1 MPAKPRGKP
10 FGSPGG
16 PKSGRPPGVPNKP
29 KPMAIFLAAL
39 AEEAETRDA
48 LKAMVLKD
56 PQMMKELL
64 ARTMGKVPDVL
75 HLDAPKP
82 LVIDL
87 VTGPE
92 PQGGGDE

>member
-1 MPAKPRGKP
+1 MPAKPRG
-10 FGSPGG
+10 
-16 PKSGRPPGVPNKP
+16 NKP

-39 AEEAETRDA
+39 AEETETRDA

-82 LVIDL
+82 LVVDL
-87 VTGPE
+87 VMGPDAPSDSE
-92 PQGGGDE
+92 